1 MSLDERGRQAA
12 EDLRAR
18 VVEDLP
24 TLEMLTSLQRTR
36 GRRRLAM
43 VVPVAAAAVAVVA
56 VLTGSP
62 AHEVGGPASHPR
74 PSAPTSAASAA
85 PTSPSRG
92 NGVLFGVGETYLRA
106 PRGVYSP
113 VLHDGSSPTWSP
125 NGDEIA
131 VLDGGILITE
141 AYTGAEHRLPCP
153 RCTEIAWSP
162 DGGSFAAPGV
172 GGSPLGLVDAATG
185 RRDARAPG
193 RSPGRAIRDVVPGQ
207 HAAGVPGDVA
217 VVGPG
222 CLHGRTATGRAS
234 NRSSTYPT
242 VLAQAPDDLATMLA
256 VRWAP
261 TWGRLAVLFAEPATP
276 AGYRGAAAPVG
287 ADLPV
292 RRIRPEPP
300 PRPRPVLPVSGFQP
314 NLVWSPDGTTL
325 AVYAQHARSTTFGW
339 TATGEGSGSGSSPG
353 SGPLSWQPLP
363 LVR

>member
-56 VLTGSP
+56 VLNGSP

-74 PSAPTSAASAA
+74 PSAPTSASSAA

-106 PRGVYSP
+106 PRGVHSP

-153 RCTEIAWSP
+153 RCTEIAWAP
-162 DGGSFAAPGV
+162 DGGSFAAAGV

-185 RRDARAPG
+185 DVTPVPLDGVQAVRSVTWSPDSTQLAFLVTSPSSAQGAYTVDRDGSGLER
-193 RSPGRAIRDVVPGQ
+193 VV
-207 HAAGVPGDVA
+207 A
-217 VVGPG
+217 
-222 CLHGRTATGRAS
+222 
-234 NRSSTYPT
+234 YPT
-242 VLAQAPDDLATMLA
+242 VLAQAPDDLATILA

-276 AGYRGAAAPVG
+276 AGYRGELRLSVLTFRSDG
-287 ADLPV
+287 SGQNHLLDLGRCACV
-292 RRIRPEPP
+292 
-300 PRPRPVLPVSGFQP
+300 GFQP

-325 AVYAQHARSTTFGW
+325 AVYAQHARSDDVRLDGDGRGIRIRFLL
-339 TATGEGSGSGSSPG
+339 G

-363 LVR
+363 LVS